1 MAIEY
6 ATFSKH
12 PLKTNAIILSVTKVA
27 SAYVLYFNVF
37 KGYQLLKYGKI

>member
-12 PLKTNAIILSVTKVA
+12 PLKTNTIILSVTKVA
-27 SAYVLYFNVF
+27 SAYVFILQF
-37 KGYQLLKYGKI
+37 L